1 MLIGKIKKTVLLF
14 AFNIALI
21 NTICFISCYFS
32 KIRTISSNFMFEDI
46 VFLVDSGNVRYDS
59 SSLEYGIRPSF
70 YLKNSVTYSS
80 GDGTI
85 SNPIRIN

>member
-1 MLIGKIKKTVLLF
+1 
-14 AFNIALI
+14 
-21 NTICFISCYFS
+21 
-32 KIRTISSNFMFEDI
+32 MFEDI